1 MVLLDTHALL
11 WALTDDHLLTDR
23 AKWVIM
29 RNARCIS
36 IASLW
41 ELAIK
46 ASLPRVERRITLRL
60 SIEEIVEMCEA
71 QDVAILP
78 ITPEDCARV
87 MTLPH
92 IHEDPF
98 DRIIIAQAME
108 RDLPLVTKDENIA
121 RYEGVEVV
129 W

>member
-1 MVLLDTHALL
+1 MLLLDTHVLL
-11 WALTDDHLLTDR
+11 WILGDSEKLSGRARKVLLMND
-23 AKWVIM
+23 
-29 RNARCIS
+29 CSIS

-46 ASLPRVERRITLRL
+46 ASLVKAEKRL
-60 SIEEIVEMCEA
+60 DLPKPIEQIVDTCNEQGIE
-71 QDVAILP
+71 ILP

-98 DRIIIAQAME
+98 DRIIVAQAME
-108 RDLPLVTKDENIA
+108 RGLPLVSKDENIA
-121 RYEGVEVV
+121 QYDGVEVV